1 MARRIGAI
9 CRLCRREGIK
19 LFLKGTRCMSEKCSF
34 NKRGYSPGQHGQGKG
49 RRTKVSDYGMQLRE
63 KQKVKRIYG
72 ILEKQFRGYFQKA
85 EKQKGITG
93 ETLLQMLERRLDNVI
108 FRACFASSRAQAR
121 QMVRHSMVRVNDVGV
136 NIPSFLVK
144 KGDVVHVIVDPKDSK
159 RMEESLK
166 VNKDRGVPKWLS
178 LNDAQFLVDIKE
190 LPSRDDVGFPINEQL
205 IVELYSK

>member
-121 QMVRHSMVRVNDVGV
+121 QMVKHSMVRVNDVGV

-178 LNDAQFLVDIKE
+178 LNDAQFLVDVKE

>member
-1 MARRIGAI
+1 MARRIGPM

-19 LFLKGTRCMSEKCSF
+19 LFLKGTRCMTEKCSF
-34 NKRGYSPGQHGQGKG
+34 NKRGYSPGQHGQG
-49 RRTKVSDYGMQLRE
+49 RRMKISDYGMQLRE

-85 EKQKGITG
+85 ERQKGVTG

-121 QMVRHSMVRVNDVGV
+121 QMVKHKMVRVNDEGV

-144 KGDVVHVIVDPKDSK
+144 KGDVIQIQVNSEDSK
-159 RMEESLK
+159 KMEESLK
-166 VNKDRGVPKWLS
+166 VNKDRGVAKWLT
-178 LNDAQFLVDIKE
+178 LNDGQFSVVVKE
-190 LPSRDDVGFPINEQL
+190 LPSRDDVGFPVEEQL